1 MGSLGKPKKETLV
14 EEGTEFQGTLKSS
27 CPVMVN
33 GSLDGNIEAPALTIT
48 ETGKVLGTVKVEEL
62 KSDGT
67 LAGNIDAEKV
77 SLSGTVHS
85 DTVIRAKSLE
95 VKLAPERGKLEV
107 TFGEV
112 NLDVGDEPSASDEAS
127 DTKAKSEAPAKQPE
141 AAPEAT
147 AKEADEQASEDATA
161 NGSSSEMTWS
171 QPPAD

>member
-48 ETGKVLGTVKVEEL
+48 GTGKVLGTVKVEEL

-127 DTKAKSEAPAKQPE
+127 DARAKSEPPVEQPE
-141 AAPEAT
+141 AAAAKDADDEAPE
-147 AKEADEQASEDATA
+147 EAPA
-161 NGSSSEMTWS
+161 NGSSSEMNWS